1 MKINE
6 VTEGFADFGKYLGA
20 AVAKQLGANS
30 AAEYIL
36 AGINKVAPDEPQFFK
51 DTGKVD
57 KILSALTTMQN
68 TRNKRLTKPE
78 IREIITK
85 TLPTAWASETNKAG
99 ILDAFMLE
107 LGKAPLTP
115 SAGVKGLP
123 KGNVAKAAP
132 KTTPTPTWKMGD
144 PIPQPDGTMITTADG
159 PLYKQVAAQYQNT

>member
-6 VTEGFADFGKYLGA
+6 ITEGFGDFGRYLGA
-20 AVAKQLGANS
+20 AFAKQIGANN

-51 DTGKVD
+51 NTDKVD
-57 KILSALTTMQN
+57 KVISALTTMQN
-68 TRNKRLTKPE
+68 TRNKRLSKDE
-78 IREIITK
+78 IREIIAK
-85 TLPTAWASETNKAG
+85 TLPSAWSAETNKAG
-99 ILDAFMLE
+99 ILDAFMSE

-123 KGNVAKAAP
+123 KGNVAKPAVQ
-132 KTTPTPTWKMGD
+132 KVSTWKMGD

-159 PLYKQVAAQYQNT
+159 PLYQKVAAQLQNT